1 LDFDEKTFYF
11 SIDFKDLFLKLCQ
24 CVSKQQSKRYDLFS
38 SVNSH
43 LALVFFSYIC
53 KPIFNF
59 ELTQYKKSKTNPL
72 QIQQHFA
79 EIRSVTSD
87 NSAICTGGS
96 KDSDIVPEITLIR
109 RGNELH
115 SKKNCISLYTENRT
129 GRW

>member
-1 LDFDEKTFYF
+1 
-11 SIDFKDLFLKLCQ
+11 
-24 CVSKQQSKRYDLFS
+24 VSKQQSKRYDLFS

-96 KDSDIVPEITLIR
+96 KDSDIVASEAVF
-109 RGNELH
+109 GEQV
-115 SKKNCISLYTENRT
+115 
-129 GRW
+129 